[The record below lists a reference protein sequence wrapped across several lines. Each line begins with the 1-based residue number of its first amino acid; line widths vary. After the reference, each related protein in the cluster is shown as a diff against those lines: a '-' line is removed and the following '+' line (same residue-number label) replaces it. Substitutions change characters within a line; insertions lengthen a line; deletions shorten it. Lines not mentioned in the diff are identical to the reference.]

1 MAEDKKYDPEMR
13 GAVYLDTERK
23 NEKAPMAT
31 GTIQVSGVEL
41 RVAMW
46 AAQVSKNNKKYWPIT
61 VEYKQGTKF
70 MLAKIKPEN
79 VVVTGASAT
88 AVSEVASDATPDAG
102 AGKVEDLPF

>member
-46 AAQVSKNNKKYWPIT
+46 EAQVSKNNKKYWPIT

-79 VVVTGASAT
+79 VVVTGAAAAPGESGPC
-88 AVSEVASDATPDAG
+88 DAAAADVG
-102 AGKVEDLPF
+102 DIPF

>member
-46 AAQVSKNNKKYWPIT
+46 SAQVSKNNKKYWPIT

-79 VVVTGASAT
+79 VVVNGAAAAPGESGPG
-88 AVSEVASDATPDAG
+88 DAAAADVG
-102 AGKVEDLPF
+102 DIPF

>member
-79 VVVTGASAT
+79 VVVTGAAAAPGESGPG
-88 AVSEVASDATPDAG
+88 DAAAADVG
-102 AGKVEDLPF
+102 DMPF